1 MRIGQCLC
9 GSECMQAKLYLC
21 IFIYTE
27 VWILSETEKLSFW
40 FDPRLKN
47 QMAEDFERLARCKMV
62 MISVSDN
69 LTTHKKENILTLT
82 VYE

>member
-1 MRIGQCLC
+1 MGLSACRQN
-9 GSECMQAKLYLC
+9 C
-21 IFIYTE
+21 ISAFFIYTK
-27 VWILSETEKLSFW
+27 VWVLSETEKLSFW
-40 FDPRLKN
+40 FDPRVKN